1 MPLGHMRNPLLFRGA
16 VRSALRAPGM
26 INLKDS
32 AMTLMRRLGAI
43 PGPTPRA
50 PEPVFAAFA
59 DHLRALLAAERRRP
73 AQAGTR

>member
-1 MPLGHMRNPLLFRGA
+1 
-16 VRSALRAPGM
+16 
-26 INLKDS
+26 
-32 AMTLMRRLGAI
+32 MTLMRRLGAS